1 MKNMKSL
8 VLLFAVVSVIYTPEI
23 SFGGKKSPELVLGA
37 GNSATKHSI
46 ATGNTV
52 NIHNFDSPLT
62 KTIVLG
68 QNLYTVT
75 IGEYN
80 PPTDSNKRTRPFL
93 SQAKRRSMRPSWHG
107 AILLR

>member
-8 VLLFAVVSVIYTPEI
+8 VFLFAMVSVIYTPEI

-37 GNSATKHSI
+37 GNSATKRSI

-52 NIHNFDSPLT
+52 KHTFDSPLT
-62 KTIVLG
+62 QTMVLG